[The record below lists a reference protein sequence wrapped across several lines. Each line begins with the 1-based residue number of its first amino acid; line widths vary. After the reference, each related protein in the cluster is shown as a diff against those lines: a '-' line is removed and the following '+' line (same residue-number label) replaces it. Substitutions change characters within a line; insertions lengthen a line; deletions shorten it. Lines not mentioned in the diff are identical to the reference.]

1 MSNRFVLWCG
11 LLTLMLATVWQSQ
24 RPTTAAETY
33 DLSTS
38 SFLGDGG
45 NSDAVRGA
53 RIQSSGIIVLA
64 ANIGSAQPG
73 GVTPLL
79 LNGAAAGSSGAVIRL
94 TPDGK
99 TVLSVT
105 RIAGTVTD
113 LSIDDD
119 DNIVVALWNDGVI
132 KLDPEATSVT
142 WVKTP
147 GRVLR
152 VDAGDSGE
160 IAALVTPTSDP
171 DASSP
176 GTGTIFLYSDVG
188 TELGNFSGKHNTLD
202 VCLDSTSQT
211 VIHIG
216 WRQASVSG
224 TPVQIA
230 YLQGHALNGSVQ
242 WTGYDWSTDSGSPRF
257 INSPTNNMA
266 DTRGYRCDVGAD
278 ERLYAAFEAAGGN
291 HIFRYDMFDIDSSIS
306 IVGGDAFHEF
316 FNSGAEH
323 KIFFARYEPATGE
336 YLKGQQFTARLTS
349 GKANTVRIRHGAITA
364 DHQGRVYL
372 GGSSAFGL
380 PLPGHP
386 QYSAQPGQTAFL
398 PPNTGTYLGGAW
410 LLVMDQQFEKRLYMT
425 RLTPGGSVRAVD
437 GRILEGSDANI
448 VFAGHTSNFGE
459 THTLNAL
466 QPTAGGGDQDGLLG
480 VVAPVTEILGIVRA
494 RFTAD
499 QTVGRVPLTVTFDA
513 GSTTT
518 QNNSITSYEWD
529 FGDGNSSSGSEAAHT
544 FTTPGLYT
552 VTLTATDDQNE
563 SATAEIEILAAAS
576 QVMMP
581 VVTR

>member
-1 MSNRFVLWCG
+1 MINRFALWCG
-11 LLTLMLATVWQSQ
+11 FLVLLLGVARFVEQ
-24 RPTTAAETY
+24 PAAAAEPY
-33 DLSTS
+33 DLSTA

-45 NSDAVRGA
+45 DGDAVRGA

-94 TPDGK
+94 TPDGQ

-105 RIAGTVTD
+105 RVAATVTD

-142 WVKTP
+142 WVKNP

-152 VDAGDSGE
+152 VDAGDNGE

-176 GTGTIFLYSDVG
+176 GTGTIFLYSDAG
-188 TELGNFSGKHNTLD
+188 AELDNFSGKHNTLD
-202 VCLDSTSQT
+202 VCLDSSSQT

-230 YLQGHALNGSVQ
+230 YLQGHAFNGNTQ
-242 WTGYDWSTDSGSPRF
+242 WTAYDWSTDSGSPRF
-257 INSPTNNMA
+257 INSSTNNMA

-291 HIFRYDMFDIDSSIS
+291 HIFRFDPFDIDSSIS

-323 KIFFARYEPATGE
+323 KTFFARFEPATGE
-336 YLKGQQFTARLTS
+336 YLKGQQLTARLTS

-386 QYSAQPGQTAFL
+386 QFSTQPGQIAFL

-410 LLVMDQQFEKRLYMT
+410 LLVMDQQFEKRLYLT
-425 RLTPGGSVRAVD
+425 RLTPGGSARAVD
-437 GRILEGSDANI
+437 GRVLEGNEANI
-448 VFAGHTSNFGE
+448 VFAGHSSNFGE
-459 THTLNAL
+459 THILNAL
-466 QPTAGGGDQDGLLG
+466 QPAAGGGDQDGFLG
-480 VVAPVTEILGIVRA
+480 VIAPITEVLGIVRA

-499 QTVGRVPLTVTFDA
+499 QTVGLAPLTVNFDA
-513 GSTTT
+513 GGTTT
-518 QNNSITSYEWD
+518 QNNAITSYEWN

-563 SATAEIEILAAAS
+563 SATAEIEILAAAA